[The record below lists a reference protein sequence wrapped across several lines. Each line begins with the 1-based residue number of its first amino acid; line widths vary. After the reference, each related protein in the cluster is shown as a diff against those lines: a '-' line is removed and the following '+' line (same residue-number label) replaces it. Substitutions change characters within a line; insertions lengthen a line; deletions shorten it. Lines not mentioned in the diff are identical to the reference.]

1 MSVVLISFRYNG
13 SYVGCE
19 DNPVDR
25 DGQGRGLSFQAESG
39 GAGRGAWE
47 ISPAT

>member
-1 MSVVLISFRYNG
+1 LKLHVGDENSSV
-13 SYVGCE
+13 
-19 DNPVDR
+19 
-25 DGQGRGLSFQAESG
+25 DGASQSCGLSEQAESG